1 LRTSR
6 DKGIEKLRKVIVY
19 RRGDRVV
26 VGEYFEKHEEDNE
39 HDRLIKKHVE
49 EYTKNLKKHYDRL
62 LDSVKERAYKEAYE
76 QGYEDGYRESLNEL
90 GEKLQS
96 VIDNF
101 VGKLNELVNDLE
113 MLKSELE
120 LINRN
125 VLKERDKYLREI
137 EKELLM
143 FLPELIS
150 EITKDIGKKA
160 LTVDEE
166 FLKGY
171 VEKVI
176 SKLKGS
182 EIIELRVPSKLY
194 DRVSKIVDGIIEK
207 DINIRNIIVNSDI
220 HVEDGMIADSQLGL
234 VDGRLSSVIDNLKK
248 SIREVVGFYA
258 QQSTEHIEE

>member
-1 LRTSR
+1 MKAPR
-6 DKGIEKLRKVIVY
+6 DENIEKLKKVIVY

-26 VGEYFEKHEEDNE
+26 VGEYFEKHENNDE
-39 HDRLIKKHVE
+39 HDKLIKKYVE
-49 EYTKNLKKHYDRL
+49 EYTKSLKKHYDHL
-62 LDSVKERAYKEAYE
+62 LNNVKERAYKEAYE
-76 QGYEDGYRESLNEL
+76 QGYKDGYVESLNEL
-90 GEKLQS
+90 SERLQP
-96 VIDNF
+96 VIDEF
-101 VGKLNELVNDLE
+101 VGKLNQLMNDLE
-113 MLKSELE
+113 LLKAELE

-125 VLKERDKYLREI
+125 VLRERDAYLKKI

-143 FLPELIS
+143 LLPDLIA
-150 EITKDIGKKA
+150 EIVKDISKKA
-160 LTVDEE
+160 LLVDEE

-182 EIIELRVPSKLY
+182 EIIELRVPPKLY
-194 DRVSKIVDGIIEK
+194 EKVSKIIDSIIEK

-234 VDGRLSSVIDNLKK
+234 VDGRISSVINNLKK

-258 QQSTEHIEE
+258 QQSAEHTEK